1 MAEHL
6 CFNLASCVLKHTYLW
21 TLMASL
27 LEWDPLNVWTSKK
40 ITKKRKAT
48 ELQNAY
54 SYIYIKIK
62 KFSLKSIVLDK
73 KQRNLLQKKKWEKR
87 QKRTAAREWPV
98 MECMTD
104 VPSNAWLSLASLSH
118 RWSTGEPV
126 HRESLSYTPDAWAN
140 TPGQIRS
147 PDVAMNA
154 GP

>member
-48 ELQNAY
+48 EFQNAY
-54 SYIYIKIK
+54 SYIYMKIK
-62 KFSLKSIVLDK
+62 KNSLKSIVLDK
-73 KQRNLLQKKKWEKR
+73 KQRNLLQEKKWEKR

-98 MECMTD
+98 MECITD
-104 VPSNAWLSLASLSH
+104 VPSNAWLS
-118 RWSTGEPV
+118 
-126 HRESLSYTPDAWAN
+126 WAIGVL
-140 TPGQIRS
+140 TPGESWFKHLIQEQCTR
-147 PDVAMNA
+147 PDSIPRLTINM